1 MDTTLSYE
9 YSSNSYE
16 LVSILPIL
24 LEYYYSTRVLCIVA
38 RVGVYERTVYCV
50 HISNSYYVCSTS
62 Y

>member
-1 MDTTLSYE
+1 MNT
-9 YSSNSYE
+9 SNSYE